1 MTENVPKPIRSA
13 SDCVWRR
20 ERRLR
25 ESWDV
30 SRRLAERLGAGLG
43 TLLDASWPL
52 LGHPGRHLVGF
63 GAPLGRPRGAPSVS
77 GRVPKTALGAENG
90 PGSIFR
96 RLRIRFGG
104 FFHVFSIVCWFAF
117 RSSCFPQCTGG
128 QRPNHTTI
136 ARDPPND
143 KRNAQ
148 VSRSSCVLLLQL
160 ACATSAIIPT
170 TCDPTI
176 VTLRQ
181 GKCT

>member
-1 MTENVPKPIRSA
+1 MATRTALTRVLGCVP
-13 SDCVWRR
+13 
-20 ERRLR
+20 
-25 ESWDV
+25 
-30 SRRLAERLGAGLG
+30 GA
-43 TLLDASWPL
+43 
-52 LGHPGRHLVGF
+52 
-63 GAPLGRPRGAPSVS
+63 RGAPRSWPGDAF
-77 GRVPKTALGAENG
+77 GRLLAALGSPGASPGRLWAATWASLRRPERVRTRPQNG
-90 PGSIFR
+90 FGRRKQPRIDFSSIFR
-96 RLRIRFGG
+96 RLRLRLGR
-104 FFHVFSIVCWFAF
+104 FFHVFFVVCSFAF
-117 RSSCFPQCTGG
+117 RSPCFLQCTRG

-160 ACATSAIIPT
+160 ACTTSAIIPT

>member
-1 MTENVPKPIRSA
+1 MATRTAPTRVLGCVPEA
-13 SDCVWRR
+13 
-20 ERRLR
+20 
-25 ESWDV
+25 
-30 SRRLAERLGAGLG
+30 
-43 TLLDASWPL
+43 
-52 LGHPGRHLVGF
+52 
-63 GAPLGRPRGAPSVS
+63 RGAPQSWPGDAF
-77 GRVPKTALGAENG
+77 GRLLAALGSPGASPGRLWGATWASLRRPERVRTRPQNG
-90 PGSIFR
+90 FGRRKRPRIDFSSIFR
-96 RLRIRFGG
+96 RLRLRLGG